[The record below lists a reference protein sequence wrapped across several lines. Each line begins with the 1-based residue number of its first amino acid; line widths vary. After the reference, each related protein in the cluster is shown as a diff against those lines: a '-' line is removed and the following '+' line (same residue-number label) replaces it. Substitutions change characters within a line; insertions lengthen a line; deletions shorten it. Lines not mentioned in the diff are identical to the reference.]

1 MAKKST
7 TKLTPKS
14 NNRLIVKSSLKE
26 TKRSSLAM
34 NISQASRKSGVSS
47 KMIRHYES
55 ISLIPKAS
63 RSESGYRIYMESDIH
78 ILCFVKSA
86 RELGFSIPE
95 IKKLVGLWR
104 NKSRAS
110 ADVKSLALKHVKDM
124 ELKILDLQIM
134 VNSLKHLAH
143 ACQGNTRPEC
153 PILENLAEL

>member
-7 TKLTPKS
+7 KELTSLSDKRS
-14 NNRLIVKSSLKE
+14 ILKSSIKQVG
-26 TKRSSLAM
+26 RSSPKM
-34 NISQASRKSGVSS
+34 NISHVSRKSGVSS

-63 RSESGYRIYMESDIH
+63 RSESGYRIYMEYDIH
-78 ILCFVKSA
+78 ILSFVKSA

-110 ADVKSLALKHVKDM
+110 ADVKNLALKHVKDM
-124 ELKILDLQIM
+124 ELKILDLQRM

-143 ACQGNTRPEC
+143 ACQGNSRPEC